1 MNGAKEHGEGILRV
15 TGPLP
20 EAQNKRVNEN
30 TSKLCEA
37 VGNIR
42 SILEIAEGLLL
53 LFKTWGLE

>member
-1 MNGAKEHGEGILRV
+1 MERTFEV

-30 TSKLCEA
+30 TSKLCET

-42 SILEIAEGLLL
+42 SIPEIAEGLLL
-53 LFKTWGLE
+53 PLKTWGLE